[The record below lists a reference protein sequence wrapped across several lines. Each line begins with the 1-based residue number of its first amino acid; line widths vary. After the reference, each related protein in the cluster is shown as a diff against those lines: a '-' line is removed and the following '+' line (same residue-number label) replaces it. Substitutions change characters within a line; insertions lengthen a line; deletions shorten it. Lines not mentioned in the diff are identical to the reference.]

1 METKEQS
8 SLTNINSIKKNKL
21 MYTKKGIKSLKA
33 SQVMNLEYET
43 LRPGPNQRQSL
54 INRATKSQAQTL

>member
-1 METKEQS
+1 
-8 SLTNINSIKKNKL
+8 

-43 LRPGPNQRQSL
+43 LGVDQ
-54 INRATKSQAQTL
+54 IKEKAF